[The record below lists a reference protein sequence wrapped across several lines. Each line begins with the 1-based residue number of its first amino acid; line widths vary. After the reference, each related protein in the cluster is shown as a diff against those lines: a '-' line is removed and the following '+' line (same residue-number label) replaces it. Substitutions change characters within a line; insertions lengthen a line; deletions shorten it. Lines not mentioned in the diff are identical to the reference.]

1 MINVFFFLKFKTQL
15 RRTKPD
21 IVNQIDET
29 LIRAITDAGGRIS
42 GERSLISAVFNED
55 STGFWLDMY
64 IMIENMKKLMEASV
78 DLFGYALV
86 IGCDGIEFPEQLC
99 RFLSNKG
106 GFFLDPK
113 ATKRFIPYAEFERP
127 SQWHIDRMVNKYGSN
142 RFFRIRELTVFKT
155 AAKSELDLH
164 RDVFK
169 ILEREQKRNILILG
183 PEFSHLRGGLYKY
196 LKKING
202 EFPAVTICFGG
213 TGLSALVD
221 AWSGSI
227 RSLSN
232 ASTDEIDNIWELL
245 FRDRIRDEV
254 SDFIIR
260 SVRRYLFLL
269 FEFYFSSAQKKK
281 HIPVLVLENIH
292 LATENAMNLL
302 LDFISGM
309 NGENKRNLYI
319 IGTGESDIPPENM
332 QKWNSVFKNVYK
344 IDKEEKTFILPKLPM
359 ELWEIVCA
367 ISLFSRYFSPE
378 LYQRLFEEDEKN
390 PAMIARAFSI
400 LHTLGVIDNPREPR
414 LMNRHFEE
422 RSMLIPGDKTARV
435 KTLVRRRLLSWAG
448 KRNVNPCF
456 RLLTIIAGL
465 DGAHQID
472 DLLLLKSISGD
483 IINNTIGDIEAALGS
498 GQFDRLFNAKAPAIK
513 YIYKTSH
520 ALHAGNETDI
530 ENAFKEPPAECE
542 SFSILKSQIIVNF
555 CAYYLGR
562 RDIASASAKAK
573 EAILLGQNSN
583 SFCLPQAYR
592 LFSLVCL
599 SRQQAAETI
608 EYLNF
613 ALSNAE
619 KTGNYYEMGIS
630 AYYAAAA
637 QFLYGDMYN
646 ARRLA
651 RKSIEQSLAVG
662 RPEWA
667 DLSRFLEGR
676 LEFELGAYRD
686 ALEIF
691 QSLQR
696 EPFGAKTEDKEH
708 LFDAWIYRSKIYS
721 QNPQIP
727 KPENANH
734 DALLFEIEAAYL
746 AQDYEKVLELSRAY
760 KNPFLQ
766 DNFLYTEQPD
776 WRSGF
781 MQCEYLFFSHGEI
794 QDRFTCLFNSLALS
808 RLPLLN
814 SQKYPAQKGDEAMQD
829 MQRIL
834 RDERLCEMDP
844 WDAFYFYAMYRV
856 LENTGATIVDM
867 STAVSMAFKR
877 LQRRASRIE
886 DVETRRQYLNGTRW
900 NRELGLAAKEF
911 KLI

>member
-21 IVNQIDET
+21 IVSQIDDT

-64 IMIENMKKLMEASV
+64 IMIENMRKLMEASV

-86 IGCDGIEFPEQLC
+86 IGNKGIAFPEQLC
-99 RFLSNKG
+99 RFLSGKG
-106 GFFLDPK
+106 GVFLDSK
-113 ATKRFIPYAEFERP
+113 ATKKFIPYAEFEKP
-127 SQWHIDRMVNKYGSN
+127 SEWLNDRKVSKYGSN
-142 RFFRIRELTVFKT
+142 GFFRIKELTVFKT

-196 LKKING
+196 LKKINN

-213 TGLSALVD
+213 TGLSALID

-232 ASTDEIDNIWELL
+232 ASTEEIDNLWELL

-260 SVRRYLFLL
+260 SVKRYLFLL
-269 FEFYFSSAQKKK
+269 FEYYFSSAQKKK
-281 HIPVLVLENIH
+281 RVPVLVLENIH
-292 LATENAMNLL
+292 LATDTAMNLL
-302 LDFISGM
+302 LDFLSAMDI
-309 NGENKRNLYI
+309 ENKKNLYI
-319 IGTGESDIPPENM
+319 IGTGQSDIQPEKM
-332 QKWNSVFKNVYK
+332 RKWSDIFKNTRT
-344 IDKEEKTFILPKLPM
+344 IDKEEKTFVLPRLPM

-367 ISLFSRYFSPE
+367 VSIFSRYFSPE

-422 RSMLIPGDKTARV
+422 KSMLIPEDKSDRV
-435 KTLVRRRLLSWAG
+435 KTLVRRRLLNWAA
-448 KRNVNPCF
+448 KRNINPCF
-456 RLLTIIAGL
+456 RLLTIIASL
-465 DGAHQID
+465 DGVNQID

-483 IINNTIGDIEAALGS
+483 IINNTTSDIEAALGN
-498 GQFDRLFNAKAPAIK
+498 GQFDELFNTKAAAIK
-513 YIYKTSH
+513 YIYRTSH
-520 ALHAGNETDI
+520 ALHAGNEADI
-530 ENAFKEPPAECE
+530 ENAFKELPAECE

-555 CAYYLGR
+555 CAYYLGC
-562 RDIASASAKAK
+562 RDIAAASAKAK

-619 KTGNYYEMGIS
+619 KAGNYYEMGIS
-630 AYYAAAA
+630 AYYAAAS
-637 QFLYGDMYN
+637 QFLYGDIFN
-646 ARRLA
+646 AKRLA

-676 LEFELGAYRD
+676 LYFELGDYRE
-686 ALEIF
+686 ALDIF
-691 QSLQR
+691 QGLHR
-696 EPFGAKTEDKEH
+696 EPFGAKTEEKDH

-721 QNPQIP
+721 QNPRISR
-727 KPENANH
+727 PENANH

-746 AQDYEKVLELSRAY
+746 AEDYERAVELSGAF
-760 KNPFLQ
+760 KNPFSQ
-766 DNFLYTEQPD
+766 ENFLYTEQPD
-776 WRSGF
+776 WRSGY

-808 RLPLLN
+808 RLSSLETAKPGSYN
-814 SQKYPAQKGDEAMQD
+814 GDEAMQN

-856 LENTGATIVDM
+856 LENTGANIVDM

-900 NRELGLAAKEF
+900 NRELCLAAREF